1 MSPQS
6 GYPRANQ
13 DLSVCYGEGGGTS
26 CFNDDRVIGLHNLV
40 TERAVIGQYDLI
52 VERERYH
59 SRNLVTE
66 RARRSLL
73 TPEQTRS
80 VLPTVIKLGSPGTN
94 QDFVCLLWGGAE
106 K

>member
-1 MSPQS
+1 MMQS
-6 GYPRANQ
+6 ISLCDHITER
-13 DLSVCYGEGGGTS
+13 D
-26 CFNDDRVIGLHNLV
+26 VIGL
-40 TERAVIGQYDLI
+40 
-52 VERERYH
+52 
-59 SRNLVTE
+59 RNLVTE

-106 K
+106 T